1 MDKRMWMRLK
11 KCSNCVIKEEHE
23 MRVSGKWEEY
33 QNKKIKANVLSWL
46 KDQEVQFEEWKNL
59 ILKGG
64 ETIISDE
71 KGTQEQW
78 KQSKKESEELIAKM
92 QVEFDNMKTELLQ
105 EIDTK

>member
-1 MDKRMWMRLK
+1 M
-11 KCSNCVIKEEHE
+11 
-23 MRVSGKWEEY
+23 
-33 QNKKIKANVLSWL
+33 
-46 KDQEVQFEEWKNL
+46 